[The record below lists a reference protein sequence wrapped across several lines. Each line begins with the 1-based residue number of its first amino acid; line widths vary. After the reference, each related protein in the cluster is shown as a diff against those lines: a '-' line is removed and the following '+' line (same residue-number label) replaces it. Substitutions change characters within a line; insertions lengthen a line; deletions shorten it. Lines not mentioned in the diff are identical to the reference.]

1 MWFKVL
7 YWMRL
12 FSATSFYIKLIRETL
27 YDILSFLILFI
38 FALAMFGSCVMMMN
52 EGRGDSPIV
61 TDVFGQRYVDVI
73 FN

>member
-38 FALAMFGSCVMMMN
+38 FALAMFGSCILMMN
-52 EGRGDSPIV
+52 EGRGDDSIL
-61 TDVFGQRYVDVI
+61 TNIFGVSYVDVI